1 MMSPG
6 SFGSLANTRA
16 VLAWFEEIASWR
28 GCAAGS
34 DLALLCFGEA
44 DSLLWRLEESGV
56 LVRGTI
62 LPSRQQLAAGSAG
75 IAKVATENAPRSWFM
90 WLPGP
95 GLNEH
100 IEALRAEIARRENL
114 ETPARWRAA

>member
-1 MMSPG
+1 MMPG
-6 SFGSLANTRA
+6 IFGSLANAREI
-16 VLAWFEEIASWR
+16 LAWFQDVASWR

-44 DSLLWRLEESGV
+44 DTLLKKMEDSGV

-62 LPSRQQLAAGSAG
+62 LPSRQQLATGSAG
-75 IAKVATENAPRSWFM
+75 IAKVTKEDAPRSWFM

-95 GLNEH
+95 RLSEH
-100 IEALRAEIARRENL
+100 IEALRAEISRRENL
-114 ETPARWRAA
+114 PVPPAWRSL